1 MEPAMHEISF
11 YDPTGHTEVSQ
22 PHAPRPAS
30 LTGKRIGFL
39 TNEQWQA
46 YFALPAL
53 KSQLEADFAGAEVLA
68 IDAFPKGNEKIGSD
82 KVAREIRN
90 SGVDAVIIGNA
101 A

>member
-1 MEPAMHEISF
+1 MNNISF
-11 YDPTGHTEVSQ
+11 YDPTGYTEVSQ
-22 PHAPRPAS
+22 PHAPRPAT
-30 LTGKRIGFL
+30 LAGKRIGFL

-53 KSQLEADFAGAEVLA
+53 KAQFEADIPGVEVLA
-68 IDAFPKGNEKIGSD
+68 VDAFPKGNGEIGSD
-82 KVAREIRN
+82 RVAELVKA

>member
-1 MEPAMHEISF
+1 MYEISF
-11 YDPTGHTEVSQ
+11 FDPTGHTEVSQ
-22 PHAPRPAS
+22 PHAVRPTTLA
-30 LTGKRIGFL
+30 GKRIGFL

-53 KSQLEADFAGAEVLA
+53 KSQIEADFAGAEVLA
-68 IDAFPKGNEKIGSD
+68 LDAFPKGNEKIGSD
-82 KVAREIRN
+82 SVAKQVMD

>member
-1 MEPAMHEISF
+1 MPQIQF
-11 YDPTGHTEVSQ
+11 FDPTGCTEVSQ

-30 LTGKRIGFL
+30 LAGRRIGFL

-53 KSQLEADFAGAEVLA
+53 KARLEAEIPGVEVLPV
-68 IDAFPKGNEKIGSD
+68 DAFPKGNEHIAADS
-82 KVAREIRN
+82 VAAQVKA
-90 SGVDAVIIGNA
+90 SGVDAVIIGHA

>member
-1 MEPAMHEISF
+1 MHEICF
-11 YDPTGHTEVSQ
+11 FDPTGYTEVSQ
-22 PHAPRPAS
+22 PHAARPQTLA
-30 LTGKRIGFL
+30 GKRIGFL

-53 KSQLEADFAGAEVLA
+53 KSQIESDFAGAEVLA
-68 IDAFPKGNEKIGSD
+68 LDAFPKGNEKIGSD
-82 KVAREIRN
+82 SVARQVLD

>member
-1 MEPAMHEISF
+1 MITIKV

-30 LTGKRIGFL
+30 LEGKRIGFL

-53 KSQLEADFAGAEVLA
+53 KAELEADIPGIEVLA
-68 IDAFPKGNEKIGSD
+68 IDAFPKGNDKIGGD
-82 KVAREIRN
+82 QAAALVKA

>member
-1 MEPAMHEISF
+1 MHEISF
-11 YDPTGHTEVSQ
+11 FDPTGYTEVSR
-22 PHAPRPAS
+22 PHATRPAT
-30 LTGKRIGFL
+30 LAGKRVGFL

-53 KSQLEADFAGAEVLA
+53 KTQIEKDFAGAEVLA
-68 IDAFPKGNEKIGSD
+68 IDAFPKGNEKIIGD
-82 KVAREIRN
+82 DVARRIKE

>member
-1 MEPAMHEISF
+1 MTEIQF

-30 LTGKRIGFL
+30 LAGKRIGFL
-39 TNEQWQA
+39 TNEEWQA
-46 YFALPAL
+46 YFTLPAL
-53 KSQLEADFAGAEVLA
+53 KAQIETDFPGAEVLA
-68 IDAFPKGNEKIGSD
+68 VDAFPKSNAEIKSD
-82 KVAREIRN
+82 RVAELVRQ

>member
-1 MEPAMHEISF
+1 MDEIAF
-11 YDPTGHTEVSQ
+11 YDPTGYIEVSQ
-22 PHAPRPAS
+22 AHAPRPAS
-30 LTGKRIGFL
+30 LNGKRIGFL

-53 KSQLEADFAGAEVLA
+53 KSQLEADIPGAEVLA
-68 IDAFPKGNEKIGSD
+68 VNAFPVGNGEIGTDSTAALVKD
-82 KVAREIRN
+82 